1 MAEELTKKEIEELR
15 GYLRWCYDT
24 MNHPRISPRVLSI
37 LLNAYT
43 EEGSKCSQ

>member
-1 MAEELTKKEIEELR
+1 MADKLSTEEIEELR
-15 GYLRWCYDT
+15 KYERWCYDT

-43 EEGSKCSQ
+43 GRAPN

>member
-1 MAEELTKKEIEELR
+1 MMAGKLTKKEIEQLR
-15 GYLRWCYDT
+15 DYVRWCYDT

-43 EEGSKCSQ
+43 EEGA

>member
-1 MAEELTKKEIEELR
+1 MAGKLTKKEIEQLR
-15 GYLRWCYDT
+15 DYVRWCYDT

-43 EEGSKCSQ
+43 EEGA